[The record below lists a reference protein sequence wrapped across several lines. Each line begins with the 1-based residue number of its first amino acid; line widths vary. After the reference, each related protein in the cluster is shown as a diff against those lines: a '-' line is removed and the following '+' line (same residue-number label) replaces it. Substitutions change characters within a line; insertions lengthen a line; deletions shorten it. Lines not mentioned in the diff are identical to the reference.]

1 LSPEVLTFILGMV
14 AVPLLVLIELRCE
27 CSGRWGCRSA
37 RIEAAN
43 QRHAAR
49 RALGVPKPRS
59 RGIPTHESLTTEI
72 IKFPPRAV
80 SQDWKAVTVADVT
93 EMLRQ
98 ARVRE
103 PWHAPD
109 LGCFSLAQCINNP
122 LGYRSVYTTR
132 TTISKKRAGHDCG
145 VIEGKPARTKADR
158 ARETI
163 DQLRRVLTAA
173 IAEFESSVTQ
183 AFRVYSSSPL
193 STEHLREIQGL
204 PQAIERCEIFKQVL
218 VLLNSLP
225 PRPRQRARAWW
236 RLDAAKLWHIYRATI
251 DVSAGISPGGPAV
264 RFIRAAL
271 VRMGYR
277 RLPKHIESALR
288 DPINWRDEYLRR
300 RFDEVMI

>member
-1 LSPEVLTFILGMV
+1 M
-14 AVPLLVLIELRCE
+14 
-27 CSGRWGCRSA
+27 
-37 RIEAAN
+37 
-43 QRHAAR
+43 QRAG
-49 RALGVPKPRS
+49 ALHGGPNTEGALPRHLFDTPVGS
-59 RGIPTHESLTTEI
+59 QQGKMQQMYDHESLTTKI
-72 IKFPPRAV
+72 IKFPPRIV
-80 SQDWKAVTVADVT
+80 PQDWKAVTVANVT
-93 EMLRQ
+93 EMLCQ

-109 LGCFSLAQCINNP
+109 LGCILLAQCINNP
-122 LGYRSVYTTR
+122 LGYRSVYTTG
-132 TTISKKRAGHDCG
+132 TTISKKRAGYDCG

-158 ARETI
+158 VRETI
-163 DQLRRVLTAA
+163 DELRRVLTAA

-204 PQAIERCEIFKQVL
+204 PQATERCEILKQVL